1 MTAQDILDM
10 SLDIMSERRSDG
22 TRPADLGYFTSRA
35 VAYINITL
43 AECAPYEAQLSGR
56 EIDFLPVTA
65 LSDEIHSD
73 IQIAY
78 TAMPYCV
85 ASLYMLAEDDDRYK
99 LFRTLFENALL
110 KATRE
115 RRGRVRSITDV
126 YT

>member
-43 AECAPYEAQLSGR
+43 AECAPYEAQLCGR
-56 EIDFLPVTA
+56 EIDFLPVTG
-65 LSDEIHSD
+65 LTDELHGD
-73 IQIAY
+73 MQIAY
-78 TAMPYCV
+78 TAMPYGV
-85 ASLYMLAEDDDRYK
+85 AALYMLAEDDDRYK
-99 LFRTLFENALL
+99 LYRMMFENALL

-115 RRGRVRSITDV
+115 RRARIHPITDI
-126 YT
+126 YG